1 MSATPRHSRLRPVLA
16 LLVAAL
22 LPATAAAAPRATIE
36 EGSKV
41 LSSGEAAQ
49 FRIAS
54 SPGESSDL
62 HVVCEV
68 SSGGEASVTFDGE
81 HYIPLSEPA
90 VGDVLAFSA
99 GTNATYDLVG
109 TVEKNRG
116 DAYIAFVFTDV
127 PTAMCFPGMVCGGA
141 AAGAKSVSVT
151 CRNAK

>member
-1 MSATPRHSRLRPVLA
+1 MPSTFPRPRFQPVLA
-16 LLVAAL
+16 LLALAL
-22 LPATAAAAPRATIE
+22 LPVVADAVPRATIE

-49 FRIAS
+49 FKIAS
-54 SPGESSDL
+54 SPGSSSDL
-62 HVVCEV
+62 HAVCEV

-99 GTNATYDLVG
+99 GTSVTYDLVG

-127 PTAMCFPGMVCGGA
+127 PTPMCFPGMNCGGA
-141 AAGAKSVSVT
+141 AAGAKSISVT

>member
-1 MSATPRHSRLRPVLA
+1 MSVVLQRPRLRPALA

-36 EGSKV
+36 EGNKV
-41 LSSGEAAQ
+41 LSSGEAAE
-49 FRIAS
+49 FKIV
-54 SPGESSDL
+54 SPADESSDL
-62 HVVCEV
+62 HAQCEV

-99 GTNATYDLVG
+99 GVTQTYDLVG
-109 TVEKNRG
+109 TVEKNKG

-127 PTAMCFPGMVCGGA
+127 PTAMCFPGMTCGGA
-141 AAGAKSVSVT
+141 AAGAKSISVA
-151 CRNAK
+151 CRNAN